1 LVAYFSFSSIGR
13 EQKQKRYIREENLEL
28 RQLSWDISNWN
39 TEGRK
44 EGCMLKNIQKVVH
57 CS

>member
-28 RQLSWDISNWN
+28 RQLSWDVSNWN

-44 EGCMLKNIQKVVH
+44 AIC
-57 CS
+57 